1 MLVVFPPIFVAD
13 TKIIY
18 GYNLVASLISKF
30 MTSQPGQQTATIH
43 LLPNISRSK
52 DNQAMKFDQI
62 IEDTKKNIFLEKS
75 YRN

>member
-1 MLVVFPPIFVAD
+1 MLVVFPPIFVVD

-30 MTSQPGQQTATIH
+30 MTSQPDQQTATIH

-62 IEDTKKNIFLEKS
+62 MEDTKKNIFLEKS